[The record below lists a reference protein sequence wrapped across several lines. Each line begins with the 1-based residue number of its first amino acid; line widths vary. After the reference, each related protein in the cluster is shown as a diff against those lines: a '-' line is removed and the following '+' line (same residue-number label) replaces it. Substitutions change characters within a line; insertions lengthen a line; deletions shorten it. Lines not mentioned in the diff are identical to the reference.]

1 VDTTV
6 KLDPAGKQPLYQQ
19 LADHLREQIL
29 AKALPPGQRLPSE
42 GELAEQYDV
51 ARNTVRLG
59 LGLLR
64 AEGLIYTG
72 RGRGTFVAED
82 PTAAP
87 LRQMASKTHA
97 RSRREDTTQDTFVTD
112 LAEMGRA
119 GRMEI
124 RVEAI
129 APPDEIASRL
139 GLGDDDGAICRRRVQ
154 YVDER
159 PSALADTWYPERI
172 VAGSEIVEPKDVP
185 RGTNRVLAELGHEVV
200 RRTDEISARM
210 PTPVEAQALQI
221 AGGVPVMTALR
232 TGFDAE
238 DQPVAVYVSILP
250 TDRHVVVYDVRCDV

>member
-1 VDTTV
+1 M
-6 KLDPAGKQPLYQQ
+6 KLDPSGEQALYRQ
-19 LADHLREQIL
+19 LAAELRRQIL
-29 AKALPPGQRLPSE
+29 AKELPPGQRLPSE
-42 GELAEQYDV
+42 GELAEQFDV
-51 ARNTVRLG
+51 ARNTVRLA

-64 AEGLIYTG
+64 SEGLVYTG

-87 LRQMASKTHA
+87 LRQMASRTHA
-97 RSRREDTTQDTFVTD
+97 RSRRENTTQDAFVTD
-112 LAEMGRA
+112 LAEVGRA

-124 RVEAI
+124 RVEKLA
-129 APPDEIASRL
+129 APDEIASRL
-139 GLGDDDGAICRRRVQ
+139 GLADDDGAICRRRVQ

-159 PSALADTWYPERI
+159 PSALADTWYPERL
-172 VAGSEIVEPKDVP
+172 VAGSEIVVPKDVA

-200 RRTDEISARM
+200 RRMDEISGRM

-221 AGGVPVMTALR
+221 AGGVPVLTAIR
-232 TGFDAE
+232 TGFDTE